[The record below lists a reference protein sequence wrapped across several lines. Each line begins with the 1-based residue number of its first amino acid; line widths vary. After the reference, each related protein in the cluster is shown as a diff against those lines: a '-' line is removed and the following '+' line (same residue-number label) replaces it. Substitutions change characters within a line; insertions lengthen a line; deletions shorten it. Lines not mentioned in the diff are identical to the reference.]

1 MRRVGVREEQVQLA
15 RLQLAPN
22 FRQLP
27 FDLRGQL
34 LVIVGELS
42 QFDDVVSTSLEPL
55 PAFDLLPVLGGI
67 ARQPAGLGRVV
78 PDPGL
83 G

>member
-55 PAFDLLPVLGGI
+55 PPVNLLAVLGGF
-67 ARQPAGLGRVV
+67 ARQPPGLARVV
-78 PDPGL
+78 PDSRL